1 MTTHGAFR
9 GGVRNALGPYNT
21 IDRPDPDQVF
31 HRANLPRTC
40 DDVAAVATGVMTTV
54 PLWLN
59 AGDTVTNLT
68 AISGAT
74 AGATLTHWWFALY
87 NPAGTTL
94 LGQTAD
100 QVAAAWGA
108 DTVKTLPL
116 AAPVKIT
123 ASGLYQ
129 VGIMVAATTVP
140 TLVGVTAA
148 KPFLTGEVN
157 LATTS
162 GSALTT
168 TAPATVA
175 SPAFQRATPLV
186 VAT

>member
-1 MTTHGAFR
+1 VTVHGAFR
-9 GGVRNALGPYNT
+9 GGIRNALGFFNSA
-21 IDRPDPDQVF
+21 DRPDPDQVF
-31 HRANLPRTC
+31 HRANLPRIC
-40 DDVAAVATGVMTTV
+40 DDVAALATGVMTVV

-68 AISGAT
+68 AISGGT
-74 AGATLTHWWFALY
+74 AAGTPTHYFFALY

-100 QVAAAWGA
+100 QLTAAWAA
-108 DTVKTLPL
+108 DTVKTLAL
-116 AAPVKIT
+116 ATPVKIT
-123 ASGLYQ
+123 ASGLYL
-129 VGIMVAATTVP
+129 VAIMVTATTVP
-140 TLVGVTAA
+140 TLVGVSAA

-157 LATTS
+157 LAQTS
-162 GSALTT
+162 GSALTA

>member
-1 MTTHGAFR
+1 MTTLGAFR
-9 GGVRNALGPYNT
+9 GIVRNALSYFNV
-21 IDRPDPDQVF
+21 IDRPDPDAVF
-31 HRANLPRTC
+31 HRANLPRTG
-40 DDVAAVATGVMTTV
+40 DDVAALATGVMTTV

-68 AISGAT
+68 AISGGT
-74 AGATLTHWWFALY
+74 AAGTPTHYWFALY
-87 NPAGTTL
+87 NPAGSTL

-100 QVAAAWGA
+100 QLTAAWAA
-108 DTVKTLPL
+108 DTVKTLAL

-123 ASGLYQ
+123 ASGLY
-129 VGIMVAATTVP
+129 
-140 TLVGVTAA
+140 LVGVMVTATTPPTLLGASGA

-157 LATTS
+157 LAQTS

>member
-1 MTTHGAFR
+1 MTVNGAFR
-9 GGVRNALGPYNT
+9 GLVRNALGYFNSA
-21 IDRPDPDQVF
+21 DRPDPDQVF
-31 HRANLPRTC
+31 HRANLPRVA
-40 DDVAAVATGVMTTV
+40 DDVAALTSGVMTTT

-68 AISGAT
+68 AISGGTALAT
-74 AGATLTHWWFALY
+74 GTHWFFALY

-100 QVAAAWGA
+100 QTSGAWAA
-108 DTVKTLPL
+108 DTVKTLAL

-129 VGIMVAATTVP
+129 VGIMVAASTVP

-157 LATTS
+157 LAQTS
-162 GSALTT
+162 GSGLTT

-175 SPAFQRATPLV
+175 TPTFQRQVPLV